1 MIKKAH
7 AKLNLAIDILGRRE
21 DGYHYVDMISVPLE
35 LHDCLQ
41 IYELNENYETFI
53 TADDVTLSCDR
64 DNLVHRAINMM
75 KENYNIHRSYR
86 VEIFKMIPTQA
97 GLAGGSADAA
107 CLIRTIAKSSK
118 EKIDLNHLVD
128 LSKSYGADIPYCI
141 FEKTARVQGIGE
153 KLEFI
158 DDKLNFNVLIVKP
171 KQGLA
176 TKDVFALYDKIGQS
190 KKPDIDALYNLIK
203 TNCSEKEIAPLLY
216 NGLTETAK
224 TLCSDIENIFKMFEE
239 LNLCAYEMSGSGSA
253 CYAFSNDRKK
263 LEEAA
268 KVFDKKGYKTFITKI
283 YHSEK

>member
-216 NGLTETAK
+216 NGLTETA
-224 TLCSDIENIFKMFEE
+224 
-239 LNLCAYEMSGSGSA
+239 
-253 CYAFSNDRKK
+253 DRKS
-263 LEEAA
+263 
-268 KVFDKKGYKTFITKI
+268 VV
-283 YHSEK
+283 